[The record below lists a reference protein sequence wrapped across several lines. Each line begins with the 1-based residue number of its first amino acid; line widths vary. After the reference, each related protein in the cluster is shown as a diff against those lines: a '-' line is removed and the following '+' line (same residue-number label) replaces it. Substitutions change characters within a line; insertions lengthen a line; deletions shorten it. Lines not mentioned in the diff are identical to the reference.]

1 MKLANKVTIVTGG
14 ANGIGKATVRALAR
28 EGAAVVIAD
37 LDRVRSTALVN
48 ELAAAGQA
56 VAAEFCDL
64 TDSNSVRQLIESVI
78 ARHGRIDVLVNCAG
92 GSGMSS
98 YYKTKAGQQQRWTE
112 EIPEAE
118 WENTFALN
126 LTAPF
131 YCVKHALP
139 FMKKAG
145 QGTIINFSSVGADL
159 GHSDSS
165 FAYAAYAAAKAGV
178 TGFTRHLAKELGRFG
193 LTCNCVCPGAVNSER
208 MLQRWET
215 DPVWKE
221 ESDRRVKG
229 EVPLQ
234 RRGTP
239 EEVAAAVVFLAS
251 DDAAYLSG
259 VTLDVNGG
267 MYMR

>member
-1 MKLANKVTIVTGG
+1 MRLTGKVAIVTGG
-14 ANGIGKATVRALAR
+14 ANGIGKASVRALAR
-28 EGAAVVIAD
+28 EGATVVIAD
-37 LDRVRSTALVN
+37 IDRPRSTALVD
-48 ELAAAGQA
+48 ELAAAGRTISY
-56 VAAEFCDL
+56 EYCDL
-64 TDSNSVRQLIESVI
+64 TDTNSVKLMLGAVI

-92 GSGMSS
+92 GSGMSAF
-98 YYKTKAGQQQRWTE
+98 YQTEEGRRQRWTE

-139 FMKKAG
+139 YMKNMG
-145 QGTIINFSSVGADL
+145 RGTIINFSSVGADL
-159 GHSDSS
+159 GHGDAS
-165 FAYAAYAAAKAGV
+165 FAYTAYAAAKAGI
-178 TGFTRHLAKELGRFG
+178 TGFTHHLAKELGRFG
-193 LTCNCVCPGAVNSER
+193 ITVNCVCPGAVTSER
-208 MLQRWET
+208 MAQRWEK
-215 DPVWKE
+215 DPAWRE
-221 ESDRRVKG
+221 ESDRRMRDL
-229 EVPLQ
+229 VPLG

-251 DDAAYLSG
+251 DDASYLSG